1 MKYFKE
7 KLKSMPLLFLY
18 DNLDLL
24 PILFIQEYNT
34 FPFVKM
40 FEGFPTNWMQ
50 LKYRKQN
57 KSPTASQK
65 AVRDFILKYLIK
77 YYKSLRSKQY

>member
-7 KLKSMPLLFLY
+7 KLKSMLILFLY
-18 DNLDLL
+18 DNSDLL
-24 PILFIQEYNT
+24 PILFLQEYNN

-40 FEGFPTNWMQ
+40 FQGFPTNWMQ

-57 KSPTASQK
+57 NHPQHHKK
-65 AVRDFILKYLIK
+65 IRVNLFWNI
-77 YYKSLRSKQY
+77 